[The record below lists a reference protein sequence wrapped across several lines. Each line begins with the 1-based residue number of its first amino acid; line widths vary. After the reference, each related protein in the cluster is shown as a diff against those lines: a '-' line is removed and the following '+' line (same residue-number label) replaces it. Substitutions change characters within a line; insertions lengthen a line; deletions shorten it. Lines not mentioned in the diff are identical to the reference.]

1 MCHGELMKNI
11 TFSAD
16 NGLIRK
22 ARERAASEH
31 TNLNAAFR
39 SWLARYARAS
49 SDDFDAIMDSLKSV
63 RPGKTFTREELNER

>member
-1 MCHGELMKNI
+1 MKNI

-16 NGLIRK
+16 DGLIRK
-22 ARERAASEH
+22 ARERAAREH

-39 SWLARYARAS
+39 EWLARYAHVS
-49 SDDFDAIMDSLKSV
+49 GDDYDIVMDSLDAV